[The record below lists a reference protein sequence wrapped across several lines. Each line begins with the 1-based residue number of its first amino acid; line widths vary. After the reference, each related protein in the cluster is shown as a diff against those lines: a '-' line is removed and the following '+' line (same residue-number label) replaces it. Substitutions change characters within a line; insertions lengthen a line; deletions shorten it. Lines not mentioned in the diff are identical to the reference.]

1 MILITRE
8 AASINKRKMAN
19 RPKKMTFK
27 IITKMQIKVS
37 APSLYPEAIL
47 LRKNYAELGEWVVP
61 HTAGV

>member
-1 MILITRE
+1 
-8 AASINKRKMAN
+8 MAN

-37 APSLYPEAIL
+37 APSLYPEATL